1 MNTLNTL
8 RTHSFITKD
17 VAREYLQ
24 KFWNTVE
31 MAEQRELHETFE
43 RWLWDICTN
52 DDSIMELR
60 YAVHVM
66 TQGMEFPESM
76 EEEEFITEYKK
87 INQETVSA

>member
-1 MNTLNTL
+1 MNSLL
-8 RTHSFITKD
+8 THSFITKA

-24 KFWNTVE
+24 KFWNTVLT
-31 MAEQRELHETFE
+31 AESRELHETFE
-43 RWLWDICTN
+43 YWLWDICCN

-76 EEEEFITEYKK
+76 EAEEFITEYKR